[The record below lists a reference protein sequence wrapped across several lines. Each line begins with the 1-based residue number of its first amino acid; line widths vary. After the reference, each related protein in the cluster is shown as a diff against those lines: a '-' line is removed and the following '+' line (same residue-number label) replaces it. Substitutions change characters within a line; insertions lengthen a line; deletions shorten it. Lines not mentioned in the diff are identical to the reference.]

1 DGGAGNQPEADVVS
15 AGAEDRGNDVV
26 FTLLVDRPTDP
37 KTTKNW
43 EGSTGA
49 AWEVDTNGDN
59 APEYLVAFGRNQNGQ
74 LAVQVAR
81 VDNQAGAAAGCAGTA
96 SLGPKGEFV
105 ATVPAGCLGDPA
117 SFRYGAAMSWD
128 TDPANDNAP
137 AVSHRPA
144 QTVATAIATVAVMA
158 RQGRAVSRWAVAAGV
173 VINPSSSSAP
183 TTCTSWAIMTPAAT
197 RKTTFKARTG
207 MPRASATP
215 GSIVANSK

>member
-1 DGGAGNQPEADVVS
+1 MRAGSRRVGVALCSLLAVAGGPAAAGADGRVHPTGVSNSVNDPKGDVKNDDGDAVNQPEADIVS

-137 AVSHRPA
+137 AVSD
-144 QTVATAIATVAVMA
+144 
-158 RQGRAVSRWAVAAGV
+158 
-173 VINPSSSSAP
+173 SAP
-183 TTCTSWAIMTPAAT
+183 DGGNLAGP
-197 RKTTFKARTG
+197 
-207 MPRASATP
+207 
-215 GSIVANSK
+215 VAKP